1 MSESLVTGA
10 PVVDHFLSDHAVV
23 RFRLGLPRPGLLV
36 NTINYRKLKSIDL
49 EQLKAEMLQSP
60 LCTKDSPST
69 ANELDIYVKEYNNTL
84 AKLLNRHAPN
94 KTRTRVT
101 RPVVPW
107 YNDEIDQ
114 AKRARRKAERKW
126 RKSKLPSD
134 LADFKKKR
142 NHVTNA
148 MNKATDEYYT
158 QFVAENSSDQK
169 KLFDAAS
176 KLLGGNTGLR
186 FPEHANK
193 TVLAND
199 IGRYFVRKI
208 NTIRADIDATS
219 LSSQDVELVPP
230 DRPWSSENRTLT
242 HFNTL
247 SESDVNDLMSGS
259 AKKTCILDPMPICL
273 VYDSL
278 EVLLPAITNMVNSSL
293 STGHF
298 PADWKEAAVTPLLKK
313 GTKDTGN
320 NNVRPVSNLQFTSKI
335 TERAV
340 FNQLYAHVT
349 ENVLLPELQSAYRK
363 SYSTETTLL

>member
-1 MSESLVTGA
+1 MPPTVQENKQKRDQDHQHAARTTRFVQYKPTSLEKNYKHELLTDIDLGVNIDLIDPQMYA
-10 PVVDHFLSDHAVV
+10 VDPN
-23 RFRLGLPRPGLLV
+23 GLPRPGLLI
-36 NTINYRKLKSIDL
+36 NTINYRRVKSIDL

-148 MNKATDEYYT
+148 MNKERDEYYT
-158 QFVAENSSDQK
+158 QFVAENSSDQR

-219 LSSQDVELVPP
+219 LSS
-230 DRPWSSENRTLT
+230 
-242 HFNTL
+242 
-247 SESDVNDLMSGS
+247 
-259 AKKTCILDPMPICL
+259 
-273 VYDSL
+273 
-278 EVLLPAITNMVNSSL
+278 
-293 STGHF
+293 
-298 PADWKEAAVTPLLKK
+298 
-313 GTKDTGN
+313 
-320 NNVRPVSNLQFTSKI
+320 
-335 TERAV
+335 
-340 FNQLYAHVT
+340 
-349 ENVLLPELQSAYRK
+349 
-363 SYSTETTLL
+363 